1 MAVEREPA
9 MTIGELKTHVDER
22 FNQVDQRFAQVD
34 QRLTALE
41 RQMVEGQA
49 ETRRHFDM
57 VAERLEGHFR
67 LLAERGGVD
76 HQRLED
82 HETRIRTLEKRRR

>member
-1 MAVEREPA
+1 MADELEHK
-9 MTIGELKTHVDER
+9 MTVGELKAHVDER
-22 FNQVDQRFAQVD
+22 FDQVDRRFNE
-34 QRLTALE
+34 LE
-41 RQMVEGQA
+41 RQMVRGHA

-67 LLAERGGVD
+67 LLAERGDVD

-82 HETRIRTLEKRRR
+82 HETRIRILEKRRR